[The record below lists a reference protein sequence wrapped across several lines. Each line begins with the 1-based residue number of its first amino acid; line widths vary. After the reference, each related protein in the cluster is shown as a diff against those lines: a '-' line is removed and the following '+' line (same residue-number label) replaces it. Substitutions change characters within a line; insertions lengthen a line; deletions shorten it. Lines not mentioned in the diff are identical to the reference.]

1 MIGKAEDEDL
11 HTKMALKMKT
21 SMSRRPRRRRPPHH
35 EGLGRKDLRVGKA
48 LKMKTSAPRRLKD
61 KTSVPKRPQ
70 R

>member
-1 MIGKAEDEDL
+1 MIGKVEDEDL
-11 HTKMALKMKT
+11 HTKKALKMKT
-21 SMSRRPRRRRPPHH
+21 SMSRRPRRQRPPRH

-48 LKMKTSAPRRLKD
+48 LKMKTSAPRRFED